1 MIRLTECPR
10 DAMQGIKTMIPTD
23 VKVHYLNQLLAV
35 GFDVLDFGSFV
46 SPKAVPQMKDTA
58 EVLSQIDLTETRTK
72 LLAIVANEKGA
83 IEASGYDK
91 ISILGF
97 PFSVSEEFQQR
108 NTRTSRQQSLD
119 LVKKLLEL
127 SEHKNKKLLLYLSMG
142 FGNPYGE
149 EWSPEIVI
157 DWAEK
162 LFELGV
168 RDFALSDTIGSSD
181 PATIQSLYPK
191 LVHQLTDAVV
201 GMHLHT
207 TPDSW
212 QEKIAAA
219 YDAGCRS
226 FDGAIKGFGGCP
238 MAKDDL
244 TGNMPSE
251 KMIDFLGEKETLKI
265 NRFQLSR
272 SLELATSI
280 FP

>member
-1 MIRLTECPR
+1 
-10 DAMQGIKTMIPTD
+10 MQGIKTMIPTD
-23 VKVHYLNQLLAV
+23 VKVHYLNKLLAV

-72 LLAIVANEKGA
+72 LLASVANEKGA
-83 IEASGYDK
+83 VEASGYDK
-91 ISILGF
+91 ISILGY
-97 PFSVSEEFQQR
+97 PFSVSEEFQQK
-108 NTRTSRQQSLD
+108 NTRSSRQQSLD

-127 SEHKNKKLLLYLSMG
+127 SERKNKKLLLYLSMG

-157 DWAEK
+157 EWAEK

-191 LVHQLTDAVV
+191 LVHQLIDAVV

-219 YDAGCRS
+219 YDAGCRN

-251 KMIDFLGEKETLKI
+251 KMIHFLGEKETLKI

>member
-23 VKVHYLNQLLAV
+23 VKVHYLNKLLAV

-72 LLAIVANEKGA
+72 LLASVANEKGA
-83 IEASGYDK
+83 VEASGYDK
-91 ISILGF
+91 ISILGY
-97 PFSVSEEFQQR
+97 PFSVSEEFQQK
-108 NTRTSRQQSLD
+108 NTRSSRQQSLD

-127 SEHKNKKLLLYLSMG
+127 SERKNKKLLLYLSMG

-157 DWAEK
+157 EWAEK

-191 LVHQLTDAVV
+191 LVHQLIDAVV

-219 YDAGCRS
+219 YDAGCRN

-251 KMIDFLGEKETLKI
+251 KMIHFLGEKETLKI